1 MPNQIS
7 ELKKISKFEEKYLQP
22 ENQRQKELLDF
33 AKTHYELNGQIQEE
47 VIKSLQNA
55 YDETDITKADNP
67 FYAENVL
74 LNKVEKLSEQE
85 LLDNISDLQAKLY
98 SNKTGKDNSAD
109 FEFYKN
115 QYKSLIAKNSNK
127 KTDKEEQVEILSRNL
142 KGDLKKSL
150 IDRFTSYQ
158 ISQIDEIRKPF
169 LEELYKKIEKFMQ
182 LEKLLS
188 PFIKN
193 VGRLWD
199 LSNGQFNTSG
209 FEILEKFSDL
219 LEKDD
224 SLRELAELL
233 GRQSRAQSAFEKELR
248 DKTIIKTEW
257 HPKPAYRGE
266 ISDLRYSN
274 DIAAVVPSE
283 LSMMKNPA
291 ANKLFQ
297 LKFAQKQLLSFQY
310 QNMNASSKEETCHEE
325 IEVEKKESKGP
336 IIICV
341 DTSGSMNGTP
351 ENITK
356 TVTFALSKIAI
367 KEERKCFLISFSTEI
382 ETLDLSDFKNGDSLL
397 KLVGFLRLSF
407 NGGTDAAPALN
418 HAVTM
423 LRKDGWKNADVLM
436 ISDFVMG
443 TLPADLVKSIEVE
456 KEKNTEF
463 YSLVIGSSG
472 NQGTIKCFNHNW
484 FYNTHDSH
492 ATRHLVEQLHTL
504 TERKMQKT

>member
-1 MPNQIS
+1 MINRIS
-7 ELKKISKFEEKYLQP
+7 EKDFLQP

-33 AKTHYELNGQIQEE
+33 AKTRGELSNQIQEE
-47 VIKSLQNA
+47 IIENLQNA
-55 YDETDITKADNP
+55 YDETDISRADNP
-67 FYAENVL
+67 FYAENIFLNEVENLSGQNL
-74 LNKVEKLSEQE
+74 LDNLSDLQEKLS
-85 LLDNISDLQAKLY
+85 
-98 SNKTGKDNSAD
+98 SNKTGKDNTAD
-109 FEFYKN
+109 FGFYKN
-115 QYKSLIAKNSNK
+115 QYKFLFAKNSNK
-127 KTDKEEQVEILSRNL
+127 NSDMEKQVEILSRNL
-142 KGDLKKSL
+142 KADLKKSL
-150 IDRFTSYQ
+150 IERFTSYQ
-158 ISQIDEIRKPF
+158 ITQIDEKRKIF

-188 PFIKN
+188 PFIKD

-199 LSNGQFNTSG
+199 LSEGQFNTSG
-209 FEILEKFSDL
+209 FEILEQYEDL
-219 LEKDD
+219 LEKDV

-266 ISDLRYSN
+266 ISGLRYSN

-310 QNMNASSKEETCHEE
+310 QNMNASSKEETGQEE
-325 IEVEKKESKGP
+325 IEVEKNETNGP

-341 DTSGSMNGTP
+341 DTSASMGGTP
-351 ENITK
+351 ENIAK

-367 KEERKCFLISFSTEI
+367 KEERNCYLISFSTGI
-382 ETLDLSDFKNGDSLL
+382 ETLDLSDFKNGDSLS
-397 KLVGFLRLSF
+397 KLVGFLRMSF
-407 NGGTDAAPALN
+407 MGGTDASPALK

-443 TLPADLVKSIEVE
+443 TLPAELVKSIEAE
-456 KEKNTEF
+456 KEKNTNF

-472 NQGTIKCFNHNW
+472 NQGTIECFNHNW
-484 FYNTHDSH
+484 FYDTLN
-492 ATRHLVEQLHTL
+492 ANAPRHLVEQLHTL
-504 TERKMQKT
+504 TEGKMQKT